1 MEGKHPSKCSVAFR
15 VGSRLKVESEEVWRS
30 GDLLGMNRVPHGNG
44 GCSGMCAAG
53 GPTHCWVDVR
63 GERQQPSEGEGAGW
77 VGRPSVGLALR
88 SDSWSHS
95 SPLPLWPPG
104 DAVARASAT
113 CLTSRP
119 VQTLAT
125 PGGAACCGCRR
136 QLGNSLLIATVQE
149 TVVSLSK
156 GSG

>member
-1 MEGKHPSKCSVAFR
+1 
-15 VGSRLKVESEEVWRS
+15 
-30 GDLLGMNRVPHGNG
+30 
-44 GCSGMCAAG
+44 MCAAG
-53 GPTHCWVDVR
+53 GPAHCWMDVR
-63 GERQQPSEGEGAGW
+63 GGRQQSSEGKGAGW

-88 SDSWSHS
+88 SDGRSHS
-95 SPLPLWPPG
+95 SPLPQWSPG

-125 PGGAACCGCRR
+125 PGGAACCVCRR
-136 QLGNSLLIATVQE
+136 QLGNSLLTATVQE
-149 TVVSLSK
+149 AVVSLSK